1 MRVAPRSMAWSRN
14 ALNLIAALHSTS
26 GLGVRP
32 AEYSR
37 RNSANTRS
45 LYSAEKFTASRST
58 PITSAAAAASI
69 RSWRVEQYSSSSSSS
84 QFFMKRPT
92 TSHPARLRSSAAT
105 AESTPPDMPTTTRSG
120 IFAGEDLE
128 REAAPR
134 EVVVDAAL
142 HERRAVLRAPLDEL
156 VARKPVQRHDF
167 PVERPFLDAVHTA
180 AEAKAQER
188 HVPRRIVPAVN
199 ADERGRLEAVCRF
212 LEHFAPAAGDQR
224 LARIEVAGGL
234 VQHQPV
240 FDALLYEQ
248 KAAVAL
254 DDRCHGRRRL
264 PDAHAAFLVFVRMK
278 SAMRLTPA
286 SIACLEAAYEK
297 RTCCPSPGTRE
308 PKWMSAS
315 SATPASFSRR
325 FLNSSE
331 SCAPTMRQASV
342 TFGQT

>member
-1 MRVAPRSMAWSRN
+1 MAWSRN
-14 ALNLIAALHSTS
+14 ALNLISALHSTS

-58 PITSAAAAASI
+58 PMTSAAAAASI
-69 RSWRVEQYSSSSSSS
+69 RSCRVEQYSSSSSSS

-92 TSHPARLRSSAAT
+92 TSQPARLRSSAAT
-105 AESTPPDMPTTTRSG
+105 DESTPPDMPTTTRSG
-120 IFAGEDLE
+120 IFARENLE
-128 REAAPR
+128 RECASR

-142 HERRAVLRAPLDEL
+142 HKRRAVPRAPLEEL
-156 VARKPVQRHDF
+156 VTREPVQRDDL
-167 PVERPFLDAVHTA
+167 PVERPLVDALDAP
-180 AEAKAQER
+180 AEAEAQER
-188 HVPRRIVPAVN
+188 HVPRRVVPAVD
-199 ADERGRLEAVCRF
+199 ADECGRLEAVRRL
-212 LEHFAPAAGDQR
+212 LEHFAPARRHQR
-224 LARIEVAGGL
+224 FARIEVAGGL
-234 VQHQPV
+234 VQHQPAI
-240 FDALLYEQ
+240 DALFHEQ
-248 KAAVAL
+248 ETASAL
-254 DDRCHGRRRL
+254 DDCCDRRRRL
-264 PDAHAAFLVFVRMK
+264 PDAHAAILVFLRMN
-278 SAMRLTPA
+278 SLIRATPC

-297 RTCCPSPGTRE
+297 RTCWPSPGTRE

-331 SCAPTMRQASV
+331 SCAPTRRQASV